1 MHFLSLN
8 PNISTLSPTEDL
20 SYDDLNYKPK
30 KETSNKELLQ
40 IWKNGLVHLNNLP
53 KIWSDEY

>member
-20 SYDDLNYKPK
+20 SYDDLNYKQK

-40 IWKNGLVHLNNLP
+40 IWK
-53 KIWSDEY
+53 STS